1 MKKSTAI
8 VAAISIALAGGACTK
23 SAADRAN
30 SNLSKAAE
38 NFEVPRRIVGING
51 ITDTA
56 LFTVEG
62 FCSYEVP
69 ADGTFEAI
77 CKNADGT
84 ISRTTLYLS
93 DNVTFVSTQLRGV
106 KVDLFNPRIIFRPE
120 SIIPNFDLSTKG
132 DLPAAESTAT
142 PNTNQTEKETTK

>member
-1 MKKSTAI
+1 MKFKYAI
-8 VAAISIALAGGACTK
+8 AALGVALATSACVTT

-30 SNLSKAAE
+30 ENLSKAAE

-51 ITDTA
+51 ITDQP
-56 LFTVEG
+56 LFMVEG

-69 ADGTFEAI
+69 EDGTFEAI

-84 ISRTTLYLS
+84 IERTTLFLS

-106 KVDLFNPRIIFRPE
+106 KVSLFNPRIIFRPE

-132 DLPAAESTAT
+132 DLEGKD
-142 PNTNQTEKETTK
+142 E

>member
-1 MKKSTAI
+1 MKKFKYVV
-8 VAAISIALAGGACTK
+8 VALIIALTAGACTE

-51 ITDTA
+51 ITDEA

-69 ADGTFEAI
+69 GDGTFEAI

-120 SIIPNFDLSTKG
+120 SIIPNFDLSTRG
-132 DLPAAESTAT
+132 DLPPAE
-142 PNTNQTEKETTK
+142 PEKK